1 MPSESPKVSVIIP
14 SFDGYRGGNV
24 PKLLEDLKGQT
35 CQDFELHIVKDIR
48 PNGRARN
55 EGVKLSRGRIL
66 VFIDD
71 DTRLGHN
78 RVIENLIKPFEEDK
92 TIGITGASR
101 QLPPDANWFQRAS
114 AKQLPRAI
122 FPIVDRI
129 VDSDRAAHSCLSI
142 PKDLYERVGGE
153 HDRLVR
159 GTDPDLRYR
168 VRKAGL
174 RVVIVPDTWFYHPL
188 PKTLKKLVRKGFRNG
203 MGAGWV
209 FKNYPHLVYEVPD
222 GAATEFVPKRSFPY
236 RVARVVG
243 RLILALITFKFIR
256 LVTNLAYISGYLW
269 GLVKKSEDIERMVL

>member
-1 MPSESPKVSVIIP
+1 MLSEGSKVSVIIP

-24 PKLLEDLKGQT
+24 PGLLEDLKGQT
-35 CQDFELHIVKDIR
+35 YQDFELHIVKGVR

-71 DTRLGHN
+71 DVRLGHN
-78 RVIENLIKPFEEDK
+78 RVIENLIKPLEEDRA
-92 TIGITGASR
+92 IGITGASC

-114 AKQLPRAI
+114 AKQLPRTI

-129 VDSDRAAHSCLSI
+129 VDSDMATHSCLSV
-142 PKDLYERVGGE
+142 PKDLYERIGGE

-174 RVVIVPDTWFYHPL
+174 RVVIVPDTWIYHPL
-188 PKTLKKLVRKGFRNG
+188 AKTLKKLVRKSFYNG

-209 FKNYPHLVYEVPD
+209 FKNYPYLVYETPD
-222 GAATEFVPKRSFPY
+222 GAVAEFVPKRSFPY
-236 RVARVVG
+236 RVARALG

-256 LVTNLAYISGYLW
+256 LVANLAYISGWFW
-269 GLVKKSEDIERMVL
+269 GLVKKTEDIEKMVL